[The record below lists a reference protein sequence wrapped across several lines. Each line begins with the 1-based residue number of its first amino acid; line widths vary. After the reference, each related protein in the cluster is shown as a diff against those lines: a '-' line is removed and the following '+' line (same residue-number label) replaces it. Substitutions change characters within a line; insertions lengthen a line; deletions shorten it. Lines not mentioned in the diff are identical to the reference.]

1 MEVLSKQKKVLSNS
15 IALQSSKLSKK
26 TSYEVVGDFSSA
38 AFLIVAGLIA
48 KESNILIKNV
58 GLNPTRSGLIKVLQ
72 SMGGEIEIINQSI
85 VCNEEVGDVS
95 VRVL

>member
-1 MEVLSKQKKVLSNS
+1 MQKNQ
-15 IALQSSKLSKK
+15 I
-26 TSYEVVGDFSSA
+26 
-38 AFLIVAGLIA
+38 FLL
-48 KESNILIKNV
+48 KNV

-95 VRVL
+95 VNPLNLKELI